1 MHRRRPH
8 EGQGLNRWTPPSF
21 DPPSE
26 PSLTLSQ
33 GGGAPATVQQLQGIQ
48 AKAHQESFARGLQE
62 GLEEGRAQ
70 GVALGRQEGYQ
81 AGHAEGLQAGF
92 QKSYQQGA
100 EQVQHLTQSLQGLI
114 DQLTQLSQAIEPEL
128 TRLAYETALRLSGQ
142 KHLDLAPFTQAVKEA
157 LSQLPSSGEQVV
169 LRVPVDEAATWQELS
184 QQASAGIAFKLI
196 PDVAVAPGQ
205 AFVEWCGTRADVGAQ
220 ARQALV
226 RSALGL
232 LNPTPESSVQ

>member
-1 MHRRRPH
+1 MRRHRPH
-8 EGQGLNRWTPPSF
+8 EGQGLNRWNPPSF

-33 GGGAPATVQQLQGIQ
+33 GAVAPTTVQQLQDIQ

-70 GVALGRQEGYQ
+70 GVAMGRQEGYQ

-142 KHLDLAPFTQAVKEA
+142 THLDLAPFTQAVKEA

-184 QQASAGIAFKLI
+184 QQASAGLAFKLI
-196 PDVAVAPGQ
+196 PDAAVSPGQ
-205 AFVEWCGTRADVGAQ
+205 AFVEWCSTRADVGAQ

-232 LNPTPESSVQ
+232 LNPTPESSAK